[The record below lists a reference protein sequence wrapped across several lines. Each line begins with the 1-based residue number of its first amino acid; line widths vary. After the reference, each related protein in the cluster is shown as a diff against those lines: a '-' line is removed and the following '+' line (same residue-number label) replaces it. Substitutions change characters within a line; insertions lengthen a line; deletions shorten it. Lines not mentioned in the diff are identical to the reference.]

1 MIQLNIL
8 DQIEFL
14 IIICFSFLIFSV
26 TLSMNKN
33 TSLSKVL
40 GIAFFIPFS
49 LSVFSA
55 LFIEEVSFTY
65 IFWLSEVALSLIFLT
80 LIVFSSKRKS
90 HDFIMYSIFIISA
103 ICCIML
109 YKLNIPPLYALSSR
123 NQVLILVYL
132 IVVNLILLRYKKV
145 SMQQFFLANIFLLMS
160 AVINYFQDQEYIR
173 QISLLFKL
181 AAYYTFY
188 YCFYR
193 EIYDK
198 FVNKVKEANKLKKT
212 INRELNREVKKQMLH
227 YEIAKEKLL
236 MKSKTDS
243 LTKAYNKETII
254 NVIDELIKF
263 NEGESFSILMFDIDN
278 FKEINDTYGHIT
290 GDICIKNLVNTVR
303 GSIRDVDVLG
313 RYGGDE
319 FILVLP
325 ALDLKESR
333 LVGERLRENV
343 STMSNPKFT
352 ISVGVATYPQD
363 GKTVKDLISMAD
375 EGLYQSKK
383 SGKNSVSHSLLS

>member
-1 MIQLNIL
+1 M
-8 DQIEFL
+8 
-14 IIICFSFLIFSV
+14 
-26 TLSMNKN
+26 
-33 TSLSKVL
+33 
-40 GIAFFIPFS
+40 
-49 LSVFSA
+49 
-55 LFIEEVSFTY
+55 
-65 IFWLSEVALSLIFLT
+65 
-80 LIVFSSKRKS
+80 
-90 HDFIMYSIFIISA
+90 
-103 ICCIML
+103 ICCIMF

-173 QISLLFKL
+173 QISLMFKL